1 MKIKNS
7 KLHQLLPTDFYF
19 WLLTFEFII
28 MIVRLW
34 HGKTSADK
42 AEEYANYVMQ
52 TGIKDYRSTPGN
64 LNAQLWQKTEGDITH
79 IWTVSWW
86 VNIESIKAFAGK
98 NYEKAKYYKEDKKYL
113 LELEP
118 TVQHYE
124 AFGEIR

>member
-1 MKIKNS
+1 
-7 KLHQLLPTDFYF
+7 
-19 WLLTFEFII
+19 

-34 HGKTSADK
+34 HGKTTSAN
-42 AEEYANYVMQ
+42 AETYMNYVMQ

-64 LNAQLWQKTEGDITH
+64 LNAQVWQKEEGDITH

-98 NYEKAKYYKEDKKYL
+98 KYEKAKYYAEDKKYL

-124 AFGEIR
+124 CFGEIR